1 MHVGYYNWNRKNQLL
16 HMDKQPI
23 CILNILNIRLQNTNM
38 LGIRGSLE
46 VEAMLIVWKTSN
58 LGSISTSSTIWKI
71 GLNLRSLGIDR
82 GGMVEVDWRDKYMT
96 HAKKQ

>member
-1 MHVGYYNWNRKNQLL
+1 
-16 HMDKQPI
+16 
-23 CILNILNIRLQNTNM
+23 
-38 LGIRGSLE
+38 
-46 VEAMLIVWKTSN
+46 MLIVWKTSN